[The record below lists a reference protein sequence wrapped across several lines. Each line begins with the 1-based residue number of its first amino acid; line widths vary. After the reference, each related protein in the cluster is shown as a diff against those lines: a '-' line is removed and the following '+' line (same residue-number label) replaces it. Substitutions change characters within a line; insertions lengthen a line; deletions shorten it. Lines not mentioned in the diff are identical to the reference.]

1 MRIMLDTNVLI
12 SAILFR
18 SENLSRL
25 IEKVVE
31 DYTLVLSTYV
41 VEELKSVVDRKFLSK
56 MKAIEKF
63 LTALSYELVYSPE
76 NYDGTPLFEIR
87 DDKDYMVLHTA
98 ILADVDILIT
108 GDKDFKDVEIERP
121 EIVTPKEFLE
131 KYHN

>member
-18 SENLSRL
+18 SENLIRL

-31 DYTLVLSTYV
+31 DYTLVLSTYIV
-41 VEELKSVVDRKFLSK
+41 DKQKSVVDRKFPSK
-56 MKAIEKF
+56 MIAIEKF

-76 NYDGTPLFEIR
+76 NYVDTPLFEIR

-98 ILADVDILIT
+98 IIADVDILIT
-108 GDKDFKDVEIERP
+108 GDKDFKDIEIERP
-121 EIVTPKEFLE
+121 EIVTPKEFLD
-131 KYHN
+131 KY

>member
-41 VEELKSVVDRKFLSK
+41 VEELKSVVERKFPSK

-76 NYDGTPLFEIR
+76 SYDDTPLFEIR
-87 DDKDYMVLHTA
+87 DEKDYMVLHTA

-108 GDKDFKDVEIERP
+108 GDKDFKDIEIERP
-121 EIVTPKEFLE
+121 EIVAPKEFLE
-131 KYHN
+131 KYYI

>member
-41 VEELKSVVDRKFLSK
+41 VDELKSVVDRKFPSK
-56 MKAIEKF
+56 MIAIEKF

-76 NYDGTPLFEIR
+76 NYVNTPLFEIR

-98 ILADVDILIT
+98 IIADVDILIT
-108 GDKDFKDVEIERP
+108 GDKDFNDIEIERP
-121 EIVTPKEFLE
+121 EIVTPKEFLDM
-131 KYHN
+131 Y

>member
-41 VEELKSVVDRKFLSK
+41 VDELKTVVDRKFPSK
-56 MKAIEKF
+56 MIAIERF
-63 LTALSYELVYSPE
+63 LTTLSYELAYSPE

-87 DDKDYMVLHTA
+87 DGKDYMVLHTA
-98 ILADVDILIT
+98 IIADVDILIT
-108 GDKDFKDVEIERP
+108 GDKDFNDIEIERP
-121 EIVTPKEFLE
+121 EILTPKEFLD
-131 KYHN
+131 KY

>member
-18 SENLSRL
+18 SENLIRL

-41 VEELKSVVDRKFLSK
+41 VDELKSVVDRKFPSK
-56 MKAIEKF
+56 MIAIEKF

-76 NYDGTPLFEIR
+76 NYVDTPLFEIR

-98 ILADVDILIT
+98 IIADVDILIT
-108 GDKDFKDVEIERP
+108 GDKDFKDIEIERP
-121 EIVTPKEFLE
+121 EIVTPKEFLD
-131 KYHN
+131 KY

>member
-41 VEELKSVVDRKFLSK
+41 VDELKSVVDRKFPSK
-56 MKAIEKF
+56 MIAIEKF

-76 NYDGTPLFEIR
+76 NYVDTPLFEIR

-98 ILADVDILIT
+98 IIADVDILIT
-108 GDKDFKDVEIERP
+108 GDKDFNDIEIERP
-121 EIVTPKEFLE
+121 EIVTPKEFLD
-131 KYHN
+131 KY

>member
-1 MRIMLDTNVLI
+1 MRIMLDTNVLV

-25 IEKVVE
+25 IEKVAE

-41 VEELKSVVDRKFLSK
+41 VEELKSVVERKFPSK

-63 LTALSYELVYSPE
+63 LTALSYELEYSPE
-76 NYDGTPLFEIR
+76 SYDGTPLFEIR
-87 DDKDYMVLHTA
+87 DEKDYMVLHTA

-108 GDKDFKDVEIERP
+108 GDKDFADVDIERP
-121 EIVTPKEFLE
+121 EMLTPKEFLE
-131 KYHN
+131 KY

>member
-41 VEELKSVVDRKFLSK
+41 VDELKSVVDRKIPSK
-56 MKAIEKF
+56 MIAIEKF

-76 NYDGTPLFEIR
+76 NYVDTPLFEIR

-98 ILADVDILIT
+98 IIADVDILIT
-108 GDKDFKDVEIERP
+108 GDKDFKDIEIERP
-121 EIVTPKEFLE
+121 EIVTPKEFLD
-131 KYHN
+131 KY

>member
-41 VEELKSVVDRKFLSK
+41 VEELKLVVDRKFPSK

-76 NYDGTPLFEIR
+76 NYDGTLLFEIR

-98 ILADVDILIT
+98 IITDVDILIT
-108 GDKDFKDVEIERP
+108 GDKDFKYVEIERP
-121 EIVTPKEFLE
+121 EILTPREFLE
-131 KYHN
+131 KY